1 MEIDIFRKQITH
13 NSKIYAYDDIL
24 SKLQI
29 LNDDI
34 VYLAGS
40 VIEGAVAECSA
51 GMGNELSDIDVFII
65 RKHDDFETTTADYI
79 YKTKKVYF
87 VNAVLN
93 GLDVE
98 VLDYDYITQL
108 ATTIKSSAIRSSERT
123 STIFSSKMGDNNSF
137 TEINAF
143 LCRLKYSI
151 CIWNFDKYDELI
163 KSFDFEHFSKICINH
178 LVTKVDNIFPDIYGN
193 LESCQYDVALY
204 CMRDA
209 FFYIMKIVLL
219 NEGVFVDRPKWMPL
233 KLRNLADLKHE
244 YMNIW
249 KAYVSL
255 FRSDIMGDKA
265 CEAVVRNVLTNSK
278 QEIERVLMGGVSL
291 L

>member
-34 VYLAGS
+34 AYLAGS

-79 YKTKKVYF
+79 YKTKKEYF

-137 TEINAF
+137 TEINVF

-151 CIWNFDKYDELI
+151 CIWNFDSDEELGRRLRW
-163 KSFDFEHFSKICINH
+163 KQTSCI
-178 LVTKVDNIFPDIYGN
+178 
-193 LESCQYDVALY
+193 
-204 CMRDA
+204 
-209 FFYIMKIVLL
+209 
-219 NEGVFVDRPKWMPL
+219 
-233 KLRNLADLKHE
+233 
-244 YMNIW
+244 
-249 KAYVSL
+249 
-255 FRSDIMGDKA
+255 
-265 CEAVVRNVLTNSK
+265 
-278 QEIERVLMGGVSL
+278 
-291 L
+291 